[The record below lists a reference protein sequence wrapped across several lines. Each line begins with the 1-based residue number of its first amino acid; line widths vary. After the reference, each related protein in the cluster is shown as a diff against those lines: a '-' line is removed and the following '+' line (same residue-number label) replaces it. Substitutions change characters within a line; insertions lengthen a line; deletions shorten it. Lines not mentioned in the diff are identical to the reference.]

1 MAWEHL
7 CVKFRESVWQEPIWW
22 NYEEL
27 DTREILSYF
36 SIIWWKIWNSYF
48 DMDALTLFKTRKEK
62 KEERKKNIQNTIT
75 NRISER
81 DKVVAWW
88 SPMPCLL

>member
-1 MAWEHL
+1 
-7 CVKFRESVWQEPIWW
+7 
-22 NYEEL
+22 
-27 DTREILSYF
+27 
-36 SIIWWKIWNSYF
+36 
-48 DMDALTLFKTRKEK
+48 MDALTLFKTRKEK